1 MNIIQGSTAVLIGY
15 LFGCFQTSYFISK
28 IVSKKDI
35 RDIGSGNAGAS
46 NVTSELGWKYGIL
59 TGFSDVLKAYIPT
72 QLILTIFPGAY
83 QPLDLIALAGTGAVL
98 GHIYPF
104 FLDFRGGKGVAC
116 YIGMLLAIDW
126 QIGVAVIIGLIL
138 TTIIT
143 DFVAVGSISL
153 YVLIPILAYYS
164 NHSDVVIG
172 CAVVLFG
179 VGMIKHW
186 INVQRIL
193 GGTETGLRSVFKKHS
208 SSKNSTEKLSD

>member
-28 IVSKKDI
+28 MVSKKDI
-35 RDIGSGNAGAS
+35 REIGSGNAGAS

-72 QLILTIFPGAY
+72 QIVLYIFPGAY
-83 QPLDLIALAGTGAVL
+83 QPLNLIALAGTGAVL

-116 YIGMLLAIDW
+116 YIGLLLAMDW
-126 QIGVAVIIGLIL
+126 QIGVATIIGLIFI
-138 TTIIT
+138 TIIT
-143 DFVAVGSISL
+143 DYVAVGSIAL
-153 YVLIPILAYYS
+153 YIIIPILSYYS

-193 GGTETGLRSVFKKHS
+193 GGAETGLRSVFKKHS
-208 SSKNSTEKLSD
+208 SKNSTEKLSD

>member
-1 MNIIQGSTAVLIGY
+1 MNIIQGSTALLIGY

-28 IVSKKDI
+28 MVSQKDI
-35 RDIGSGNAGAS
+35 REIGSGNAGAS

-59 TGFSDVLKAYIPT
+59 TGFADVLKAYIPT
-72 QLILTIFPGAY
+72 QIVLYIFPGAY
-83 QPLDLIALAGTGAVL
+83 QPLDLMALAGTGAVL

-126 QIGVAVIIGLIL
+126 QIGVIVIICLVL
-138 TTIIT
+138 LTIIT
-143 DFVAVGSISL
+143 DYVAVASISL
-153 YVLIPILAYYS
+153 YIIIPILAYYS
-164 NHSDVVIG
+164 KYSDVVIG
-172 CAVVLFG
+172 CSVILFV

-208 SSKNSTEKLSD
+208 STENSTE

>member
-1 MNIIQGSTAVLIGY
+1 MNIIQGSTALLIGY

-28 IVSKKDI
+28 MVSQKDI
-35 RDIGSGNAGAS
+35 REIGSGNAGAS

-59 TGFSDVLKAYIPT
+59 TGFADVLKAYIPT
-72 QLILTIFPGAY
+72 QIVLYIFPGAY
-83 QPLDLIALAGTGAVL
+83 QPLDLIGLAGTGAVL

-126 QIGVAVIIGLIL
+126 QIGIAVIIGLIL
-138 TTIIT
+138 LTIIT
-143 DFVAVGSISL
+143 DYVAVGSIFL
-153 YVLIPILAYYS
+153 YIIIPILAYYS
-164 NHSDVVIG
+164 KYSDVVVG
-172 CAVVLFG
+172 CAVVLLV

-193 GGTETGLRSVFKKHS
+193 SGSETGLRSVFKKHS
-208 SSKNSTEKLSD
+208 SGE

>member
-1 MNIIQGSTAVLIGY
+1 M
-15 LFGCFQTSYFISK
+15 
-28 IVSKKDI
+28 VSQKDI
-35 RDIGSGNAGAS
+35 REIGSGNAGAS

-59 TGFSDVLKAYIPT
+59 TGFADVLKAYIPT
-72 QLILTIFPGAY
+72 QIVLYIFPGAY
-83 QPLDLIALAGTGAVL
+83 QPLDLIALTGTGAVL

-126 QIGVAVIIGLIL
+126 KIGVATIIGLIFI
-138 TTIIT
+138 TIIT
-143 DFVAVGSISL
+143 DYVAVGSIAL
-153 YVLIPILAYYS
+153 YIIIPLLAYYS

-172 CAVVLFG
+172 CAMVLLV

-193 GGTETGLRSVFKKHS
+193 SGSETGLRSVFKKHS
-208 SSKNSTEKLSD
+208 SG

>member
-28 IVSKKDI
+28 MVSQKDI
-35 RDIGSGNAGAS
+35 REIGSGNAGAS

-59 TGFSDVLKAYIPT
+59 TGFADVLKAYIPT
-72 QLILTIFPGAY
+72 QIVLYIFPGTY
-83 QPLDLIALAGTGAVL
+83 QPLDLNLIALAGTGAVL

-126 QIGVAVIIGLIL
+126 QIGIAVIIGLIL
-138 TTIIT
+138 FTIIT
-143 DFVAVGSISL
+143 DYVAVGSIFL
-153 YVLIPILAYYS
+153 YIIIPILAYYS
-164 NHSDVVIG
+164 KYSDVVVG
-172 CAVVLFG
+172 CAVVLLV

-193 GGTETGLRSVFKKHS
+193 SGSETGLRSVFKKHS
-208 SSKNSTEKLSD
+208 SG

>member
-28 IVSKKDI
+28 MVSKKDI
-35 RDIGSGNAGAS
+35 REIGSGNAGAS

-59 TGFSDVLKAYIPT
+59 TGFVDVLKAYIPT
-72 QLILTIFPGAY
+72 QIVLYIFPGAY
-83 QPLDLIALAGTGAVL
+83 QPLNLIALAGTGAVL

-104 FLDFRGGKGVAC
+104 FLDFRGGKGIAC
-116 YIGMLLAIDW
+116 YIGLLLAIDW
-126 QIGVAVIIGLIL
+126 QIGVATIIGLIFI
-138 TTIIT
+138 TIIT
-143 DFVAVGSISL
+143 DYVAVGSIAL
-153 YVLIPILAYYS
+153 YIIIPLLAYYS
-164 NHSDVVIG
+164 NHSDVVMG

-208 SSKNSTEKLSD
+208 SKNSTEKLSD

>member
-28 IVSKKDI
+28 MVSKKDI
-35 RDIGSGNAGAS
+35 REIGSGNAGAS

-59 TGFSDVLKAYIPT
+59 TGFADVFKAYIPT
-72 QLILTIFPGAY
+72 QIVLYIFSGAY
-83 QPLDLIALAGTGAVL
+83 QPLNLIALAGTGAVL

-104 FLDFRGGKGVAC
+104 FLDFRGGKGIAC
-116 YIGMLLAIDW
+116 YIGLLLAIDW
-126 QIGVAVIIGLIL
+126 QIGVTTIIGLIFI
-138 TTIIT
+138 TIIT
-143 DFVAVGSISL
+143 DYVAVGSITL
-153 YVLIPILAYYS
+153 YIIVPLLAYYS
-164 NHSDVVIG
+164 NHSDVLIG

-186 INVQRIL
+186 INFQRIL

-208 SSKNSTEKLSD
+208 SDNCTEKLSD

>member
-1 MNIIQGSTAVLIGY
+1 MNIIQGSTALLIGY

-28 IVSKKDI
+28 MVSQKDI
-35 RDIGSGNAGAS
+35 REIGSGNAGAS

-59 TGFSDVLKAYIPT
+59 TGFADVLKAYIPT
-72 QLILTIFPGAY
+72 QIVLYIFPGAY
-83 QPLDLIALAGTGAVL
+83 QPLDLIGLAGTGAVL

-126 QIGVAVIIGLIL
+126 QIGIAIIIGLIL
-138 TTIIT
+138 LTIIT
-143 DFVAVGSISL
+143 DYVAVGSIFL
-153 YVLIPILAYYS
+153 YIIIPILAYYS
-164 NHSDVVIG
+164 KYSDVVVG
-172 CAVVLFG
+172 CAVVLLV

-193 GGTETGLRSVFKKHS
+193 SGSETGLRSVFKKHS
-208 SSKNSTEKLSD
+208 SGE

>member
-1 MNIIQGSTAVLIGY
+1 MNIIQGSTALLVGY

-28 IVSKKDI
+28 MVSQKDI
-35 RDIGSGNAGAS
+35 REIGSGNAGAS

-59 TGFSDVLKAYIPT
+59 TGFADVLKAYIPT
-72 QLILTIFPGAY
+72 QIVLYIFPGAY

-126 QIGVAVIIGLIL
+126 QIGIAIIIGLIL
-138 TTIIT
+138 LTIIT
-143 DFVAVGSISL
+143 DYVAVGSISL
-153 YVLIPILAYYS
+153 YIIIPILAYYS
-164 NHSDVVIG
+164 KYSDVVVG
-172 CAVVLFG
+172 CAVVLLV

-193 GGTETGLRSVFKKHS
+193 SGSETGLRSVFKKHS
-208 SSKNSTEKLSD
+208 SGE

>member
-28 IVSKKDI
+28 MVSKKDI
-35 RDIGSGNAGAS
+35 REIGSGNAGAS

-59 TGFSDVLKAYIPT
+59 TGFVDVLKAYIPT
-72 QLILTIFPGAY
+72 QLVLYIFPGAY
-83 QPLDLIALAGTGAVL
+83 QPLNLIALTGTGAVL

-104 FLDFRGGKGVAC
+104 FLDFRGGKGIAC
-116 YIGMLLAIDW
+116 YIGLLLAMDW
-126 QIGVAVIIGLIL
+126 QIGIATIIALIFI
-138 TTIIT
+138 TIIT
-143 DFVAVGSISL
+143 DYVAVGSIAL
-153 YVLIPILAYYS
+153 YIIIPLLAYYS

-172 CAVVLFG
+172 CAMVLLV

-193 GGTETGLRSVFKKHS
+193 SGSETGLRSVFKKN
-208 SSKNSTEKLSD
+208 KA

>member
-1 MNIIQGSTAVLIGY
+1 MNIIQGSTALLIGY

-28 IVSKKDI
+28 MVSQKDI
-35 RDIGSGNAGAS
+35 REIGSGNAGAS

-59 TGFSDVLKAYIPT
+59 TGFADVLKAYIPT
-72 QLILTIFPGAY
+72 QIVLYIFPGAY
-83 QPLDLIALAGTGAVL
+83 QPLDLMALAGTGAVL

-126 QIGVAVIIGLIL
+126 QIGVIVIICLVL
-138 TTIIT
+138 LTIIT
-143 DFVAVGSISL
+143 DYVAVGSISL
-153 YVLIPILAYYS
+153 YIIIPILAYYS
-164 NHSDVVIG
+164 KYADVVVG
-172 CAVVLFG
+172 CAVFLLV

-193 GGTETGLRSVFKKHS
+193 SGSETGLRSVFKKHS
-208 SSKNSTEKLSD
+208 SGE

>member
-28 IVSKKDI
+28 MVSKKDI
-35 RDIGSGNAGAS
+35 REIGSGNAGAS

-59 TGFSDVLKAYIPT
+59 TGFADILKAYIPT
-72 QLILTIFPGAY
+72 QIVLYIFSGAY
-83 QPLDLIALAGTGAVL
+83 QPLNLIALAGTGAVL

-116 YIGMLLAIDW
+116 YIGLLLAIDW
-126 QIGVAVIIGLIL
+126 QIGLITIIGLIL
-138 TTIIT
+138 ITIIT
-143 DFVAVGSISL
+143 DYVAVGSITL
-153 YVLIPILAYYS
+153 YIIIPLLAYYN

-172 CAVVLFG
+172 SAVVLFG

-186 INVQRIL
+186 INIQRIL

-208 SSKNSTEKLSD
+208 PENSAEKLSD

>member
-28 IVSKKDI
+28 MVSQKDI
-35 RDIGSGNAGAS
+35 REIGSGNAGAS

-59 TGFSDVLKAYIPT
+59 TGFADVLKAYIPT
-72 QLILTIFPGAY
+72 QIVLYIFPGAY
-83 QPLDLIALAGTGAVL
+83 QPLDLIGLAGTGAVL

-126 QIGVAVIIGLIL
+126 QIGIAIIIGLIL
-138 TTIIT
+138 LTIIT
-143 DFVAVGSISL
+143 DYVAVGSIFL
-153 YVLIPILAYYS
+153 YIIIPILAYYS
-164 NHSDVVIG
+164 KYSDVVVG
-172 CAVVLFG
+172 CAVVLLV

-193 GGTETGLRSVFKKHS
+193 SGSETGLRSVFKKHS
-208 SSKNSTEKLSD
+208 SGE

>member
-1 MNIIQGSTAVLIGY
+1 MNIIQGSTALLIGY

-28 IVSKKDI
+28 MVSQKDI
-35 RDIGSGNAGAS
+35 REIGSGNAGAS

-72 QLILTIFPGAY
+72 QIVLYIFPGAY
-83 QPLDLIALAGTGAVL
+83 QSLDCNLIALAGTGAVL

-126 QIGVAVIIGLIL
+126 QIGIAFIIGLIL
-138 TTIIT
+138 FTIIT
-143 DFVAVGSISL
+143 DYVAVGSISL
-153 YVLIPILAYYS
+153 YIIIPILAYYS
-164 NHSDVVIG
+164 KYSDVVVG
-172 CAVVLFG
+172 CAVVLLV

-193 GGTETGLRSVFKKHS
+193 SGSETGLRSVFKKHS
-208 SSKNSTEKLSD
+208 SGE